1 LIDPAGNFHTPDQA
15 RGEGGFMLDGSLG
28 RNFRLKKGS
37 LYAGVML
44 ANILNNTNICT
55 GGYEQ
60 NRTDRSY
67 NETSN
72 TTSDKAYVF
81 SKNPKKYYA
90 WGINGM
96 LNLVYKF

>member
-1 LIDPAGNFHTPDQA
+1 MSEQSKGK
-15 RGEGGFMLDGSLG
+15 GGFMLDGSLG
-28 RNFRLKKGS
+28 KTLRLKKGKQLSINLS
-37 LYAGVML
+37 LT
-44 ANILNNTNICT
+44 NILNNIKICT

-81 SKNPKKYYA
+81 SRNPKKYYA
-90 WGINGM
+90 WGVNGM